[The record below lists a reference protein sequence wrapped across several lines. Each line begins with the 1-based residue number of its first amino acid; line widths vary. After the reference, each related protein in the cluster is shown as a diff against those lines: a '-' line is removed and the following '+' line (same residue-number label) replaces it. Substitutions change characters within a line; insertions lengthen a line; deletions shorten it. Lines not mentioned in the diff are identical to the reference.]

1 MSSSLPMSSA
11 DAAWLRMDG
20 PASPMVIN
28 ALIRFEEPLDARKLA
43 DVLERR
49 LVGVYPKFAMQVGGT
64 RLPFVGSL
72 PRIGALPAVGP
83 SWTADPRFTI
93 ERHLHRMALPR
104 PGADRELREL
114 VSDLVS
120 TPLPADRPPWQV
132 SLIEGR
138 RGTAVLVRM
147 HHCIA
152 DGIAL
157 AQVLL
162 SLTDDADEQHARP
175 LRIAHEARQ
184 VRATGAASAAPASGD
199 GLAHQ
204 VSALAHQGAE
214 VALHPRRLAR
224 LAQTSVR
231 EVETFAKLLLLPSE
245 SAGTSLSGARRV
257 GWSPP
262 IDLDLV
268 KAVAHHNRA
277 TVNDVLLA
285 AVAGAMRSLHGGR
298 ADMPRMTAIVPFN
311 LRPADEPPPPEL
323 GNRFGLVFLEL
334 PVAERARKRRL
345 ALVKSRMDAVK
356 DSPEGPLTYQVLQVM
371 GSAPAAVEER
381 MVALFSAKGTAVIT
395 NVPGPSRPR
404 LFAGAT
410 VKSLAIW
417 APASGSVGMSV
428 SLFSYR
434 GEVSVGLL
442 ADTAVLADPQ
452 AMAERVAQEIE
463 AMAPAHRSAA

>member
-20 PASPMVIN
+20 PANPMVIN
-28 ALIRFEEPLDARKLA
+28 ALIRFEEPLDARLLA
-43 DVLERR
+43 DVLEQR
-49 LVGVYPKFAMQVGGT
+49 LVGAYPKFAMQVGGT

-83 SWTADPRFTI
+83 SWTADPRFAI

-104 PGADRELREL
+104 PGTDRELREL

-120 TPLPADRPPWQV
+120 APLPADRPPWQV

-138 RGTAVLVRM
+138 HGTAVLVRM

-162 SLTDDADEQHARP
+162 SLTDDPDEQHARA
-175 LRIAHEARQ
+175 LRVA
-184 VRATGAASAAPASGD
+184 GAAGEAPPERTAAD
-199 GLAHQ
+199 GLAHR

-214 VALHPRRLAR
+214 TALHPRRLAR

-231 EVETFAKLLLLPSE
+231 EVETLAKLLLLPSE
-245 SAGTSLSGARRV
+245 SGGTSLSGARRV

-268 KAVAHHNRA
+268 KAVAHRNRA

-285 AVAGAMRSLHGGR
+285 AVAGAMRSLYRRG
-298 ADMPRMTAIVPFN
+298 AEIPRMTAIVPFN
-311 LRPADEPPPPEL
+311 LRPAGEQPPPEL

-334 PVAERARKRRL
+334 PVADRGRKRRL

-356 DSPEGPLTYQVLQVM
+356 DSPEGPLTYQVLQAM
-371 GSAPAAVEER
+371 GAAPAAVEER
-381 MVALFSAKGTAVIT
+381 LVALFSAKGTTVIT

-410 VKSLAIW
+410 VRSLAIW

>member
-20 PASPMVIN
+20 PANPMVIN
-28 ALIRFEEPLDARKLA
+28 ALIRFEEPLDARLLA
-43 DVLERR
+43 RVLEQR
-49 LVGVYPKFAMQVGGT
+49 LIGAYPKFAMRVGGV
-64 RLPFVGSL
+64 RLPLVGSL
-72 PRIGALPAVGP
+72 PRIGSLPAVGP
-83 SWTADPRFTI
+83 CWTADPRFTI

-104 PGADRELREL
+104 PGTDRELREL

-120 TPLPADRPPWQV
+120 TPLPTDRPPWQV
-132 SLIEGR
+132 SLIEGH

-162 SLTDDADEQHARP
+162 SLTDDPGDEHTRP
-175 LRIAHEARQ
+175 LR
-184 VRATGAASAAPASGD
+184 V
-199 GLAHQ
+199 AHQ
-204 VSALAHQGAE
+204 AGAVRVGGESLSHQISALAHQGAE
-214 VALHPRRLAR
+214 TALHPRRLAR

-231 EVETFAKLLLLPSE
+231 EVETLAKLLMLPSE
-245 SAGTSLSGARRV
+245 SGGTSLSGARRV
-257 GWSPP
+257 GSSPA

-268 KAVAHHNRA
+268 KAAAHRHRA

-298 ADMPRMTAIVPFN
+298 ASLPRMTAIVPFN
-311 LRPADEPPPPEL
+311 LRPPGEQPPPEL
-323 GNRFGLVFLEL
+323 GNHFGLVFLEL
-334 PVAERARKRRL
+334 PVAQRAPRQRL

-356 DSPEGPLTYQVLQVM
+356 ESPEGPLTYAVLQAM
-371 GSAPAAVEER
+371 GAAPAAVEER
-381 MVALFSAKGTAVIT
+381 LVRLFSAKGTAVIT

-404 LFAGAT
+404 LLAGAT
-410 VKSLAIW
+410 VRSLEIW
-417 APASGSVGMSV
+417 APASGSVGMSI
-428 SLFSYR
+428 SLISYR

-452 AMAERVAQEIE
+452 RMAERIAQEIE
-463 AMAPAHRSAA
+463 ALAPARRSAA